1 MHAASLA
8 PPTRAAHRLCT
19 SRTSV
24 AVAVATALV
33 LSAGC
38 GSATPPPTDAQ
49 PTTTAAA
56 TTAASTSAAPPSAS
70 ATVLPGMPPP
80 LSPTEVYAAD
90 HTLSP
95 AVADARAL
103 VYVPNSKD
111 NTVTVI
117 DQKTMTVTGT
127 FPVGKEPQHVVPSYD
142 LKTLYVAADDVT
154 AGGSLTPIDPNTGVA
169 GTAFPIA
176 DPYNLYFTPDGA
188 SAIVVAEA
196 LKRLDFYDPHTW
208 KLQNSLAVPECAGVD
223 HIDFTA
229 DGRTFLASCEFADKM
244 IVVDVATKTIVR
256 AFSLPQRTD
265 GMPQDVKLSPDGNT
279 FYVAD
284 MRADGVYLIDGQA
297 HGVIGF
303 EPTGKET
310 HGLYVDRSSTRLFVT
325 NRHEGSI
332 SVCQRRANF
341 DPLLPIE
348 D

>member
-1 MHAASLA
+1 
-8 PPTRAAHRLCT
+8 
-19 SRTSV
+19 
-24 AVAVATALV
+24 
-33 LSAGC
+33 
-38 GSATPPPTDAQ
+38 
-49 PTTTAAA
+49 
-56 TTAASTSAAPPSAS
+56 
-70 ATVLPGMPPP
+70 MPPP
-80 LSPTEVYAAD
+80 LSPTDVYAAD

-154 AGGSLTPIDPNTGVA
+154 AGGSLTPIDPYTGVA

-208 KLQNSLAVPECAGVD
+208 KLQQSLAVPECAGVD

-284 MRADGVYLIDGQA
+284 MSADGVYLIDGQA

-332 SVCQRRANF
+332 SVIDLATRKPVTKWKIPGGGSPDMGNLSADGSVFWISGRYDNVVYAISTTDGHLIKKIPVGKGPHGLSVWPQPGRYSLGHTGILR
-341 DPLLPIE
+341 
-348 D
+348 